1 MKSFDVELIKEK
13 QKEYY
18 KFICPI
24 CKNEL
29 IIGIHLPARLGFL
42 ECKNCGF
49 VNLDDNRY
57 IKRCNY
63 DL

>member
-13 QKEYY
+13 QKVDY
-18 KFICPI
+18 KFTCPI

-49 VNLDDNRY
+49 VNLGDNSY
-57 IKRCNY
+57 V
-63 DL
+63 